1 MEFFIYQYKYI
12 CYYWKIVFT
21 CSLCDPIDSGYTKR
35 NDISNLYET
44 LASNFAGIVQYNKDN
59 RNNSAMANMTI
70 ESACDILTNDS
81 LGIAIDRLA
90 ILSTKILNASKEKC
104 LDYMYNK
111 MIHKLRN
118 VTWANEEIEG
128 GNAILF

>member
-1 MEFFIYQYKYI
+1 M
-12 CYYWKIVFT
+12 
-21 CSLCDPIDSGYTKR
+21 
-35 NDISNLYET
+35 YET

-118 VTWANEEIEG
+118 ITWANEEAEG
-128 GNAILF
+128 GNAIFFKNITGDFIFLYFIFYKYNNFLYTF